1 MSDFNVDINT
11 ARIEVNKLDEFWNVF
26 DLTNLIKKKT
36 EPMKLEL
43 VTIINLLRHFFN
55 SCCTRLKP
63 KIIYYR
69 NYKNLNEELFL
80 KDLEN

>member
-1 MSDFNVDINT
+1 
-11 ARIEVNKLDEFWNVF
+11 
-26 DLTNLIKKKT
+26 
-36 EPMKLEL
+36 MKLEL

-80 KDLEN
+80 KDLEPFGKNSDNPPKNYTNLSQTFSKVLEKHAPLKKKVLRKN

>member
-1 MSDFNVDINT
+1 
-11 ARIEVNKLDEFWNVF
+11 
-26 DLTNLIKKKT
+26 
-36 EPMKLEL
+36 MKLEL
-43 VTIINLLRHFFN
+43 VTIINLLQHFFN